1 MKSCKYEQKINE
13 SYDLFI
19 KNATGL
25 HETINILNVLSCYI
39 EVTTKLLEDIYNDP
53 DICFYDYC
61 CLSELINNKFKES
74 CRIVK
79 NS

>member
-1 MKSCKYEQKINE
+1 MKSYQYEKKIID
-13 SYDLFI
+13 SSDLFI
-19 KNATGL
+19 KNIKGL

-39 EVTTKLLEDIYNDP
+39 ESITNLLRDIYDDSEISFND
-53 DICFYDYC
+53 YY